1 MKEASGKLSG
11 PEAEPKESSQPD
23 CFSVHETD
31 IKVKYNLITYKT
43 MYEDFEGF
51 ADSSDTFQVQ

>member
-11 PEAEPKESSQPD
+11 PEAEPKESSQSH
-23 CFSVHETD
+23 CFSVHEKD
-31 IKVKYNLITYKT
+31 ITVKYDLIMYKT
-43 MYEDFEGF
+43 MYDDFEGL